1 MVYVFLALATALLV
15 IGFPALALAAMRRFG
30 DRAWPAFGAA
40 LVILTIGLAAAT
52 NQECPRHGPL
62 TAALAAWLP
71 ILLLFGTPVLAGS
84 LIARAVARRHPKS
97 TGRAL
102 SLTAAATL
110 GGLVAGSLIAFWA
123 FVAFYGP
130 DCWP

>member
-1 MVYVFLALATALLV
+1 MLLLVLATALFV
-15 IGFPALALAAMRRFG
+15 IGYPALALAAMRRFG

-40 LVILTIGLAAAT
+40 LIILTIGLAVAT

-71 ILLLFGTPVLAGS
+71 VLLLLGTPILAGS
-84 LIARAVARRHPKS
+84 LIARAVARRHAQS
-97 TGRAL
+97 TARAL
-102 SLTAAATL
+102 AITATATL